1 MLCKSWIYI
10 ESSLQLIDY
19 QMFINKLFFSLQ
31 QIFPLSQMYSPSRGR
46 VVNILLPLS
55 ILLLFNLPTADAQ
68 QTIKKKLP
76 THQEVFKEKMR
87 LPKPATMAEGI
98 VEFGKTFIGNAYP
111 KSNINPLPNAAG
123 VVKLQPISQEVLV
136 VNLRL
141 FDCVT
146 FAESMIAL
154 TQTRRSNTPNF
165 EIFKQNIGKLRY
177 RNAEI
182 HYAARLHYF
191 SDWFFEN
198 EKRGILKNITKDIGG
213 EILNK
218 NIFYMSYKKDT
229 LYGNMAD
236 PATYNRMVI
245 VENNITN
252 REKFYIPKE
261 RVAEMESNIKSGDII
276 GITNRLD
283 GMDMA
288 HVGIA
293 IRQNGRIY
301 MMHASSQFHQ
311 VIMTDV
317 PLADYLARNKGQTG
331 IMVGRLID

>member
-1 MLCKSWIYI
+1 
-10 ESSLQLIDY
+10 
-19 QMFINKLFFSLQ
+19 MFINKNLLSK
-31 QIFPLSQMYSPSRGR
+31 QIFKFPQMYFPFGGRGA
-46 VVNILLPLS
+46 ILS
-55 ILLLFNLPTADAQ
+55 ILLLLTLPKAEAQ
-68 QTIKKKLP
+68 QAVKKKLP
-76 THQEVFKEKMR
+76 THQEVFKEKMK
-87 LPKPATMAEGI
+87 LPKPATMAQGV
-98 VEFGKTFIGNAYP
+98 VEFGKTFLGNPYP
-111 KSNINPLPNAAG
+111 KSYINPKLNAEG
-123 VVKLQPISQEVLV
+123 KVQLQPISQEVLV
-136 VNLRL
+136 VNLRV

-154 TQTRRSNTPNF
+154 TQTSRSNTPNF
-165 EIFKQNIGKLRY
+165 ETFKQNIAKLRY

-182 HYAARLHYF
+182 DYAARLHYF
-191 SDWFFEN
+191 SDWLFEN
-198 EKRGILKNITKDIGG
+198 EKRGILKNMTKEIGG

-236 PATYNRMVI
+236 PTTYNRMVA
-245 VENNITN
+245 VENEMTN
-252 REKFYIPKE
+252 REKYYIPKDK
-261 RVAEMESNIKSGDII
+261 VADIESNIKSGDII

-311 VIMTDV
+311 VMMTDV

-331 IMVGRLID
+331 IMVGRLTD

>member
-1 MLCKSWIYI
+1 
-10 ESSLQLIDY
+10 
-19 QMFINKLFFSLQ
+19 MFINKIFFSLQ
-31 QIFPLSQMYSPSRGR
+31 QISPLLQMCSPYRGR
-46 VVNILLPLS
+46 RANILLPLS
-55 ILLLFNLPTADAQ
+55 ILLLLTLPKAEAQ
-68 QTIKKKLP
+68 QAIKKKLP
-76 THQEVFKEKMR
+76 THQEVFKEKMK
-87 LPKPATMAEGI
+87 LPKPATMAEGV
-98 VEFGKTFIGNAYP
+98 VEFGKTFLGNPYP
-111 KSNINPLPNAAG
+111 KSNINLKPNAEG
-123 VVKLQPISQEVLV
+123 KVQLQPISQEVLV
-136 VNLRL
+136 VNLRV

-154 TQTRRSNTPNF
+154 AQTRRSSTPNF
-165 EIFKQNIGKLRY
+165 ETFKQNIAKIRY

-182 HYAARLHYF
+182 DYAARLHYF
-191 SDWFFEN
+191 SDWLFEN
-198 EKRGILKNITKDIGG
+198 EKKGILKNITKEIGG

-218 NIFYMSYKKDT
+218 NIFFMSYKKDT

-236 PATYNRMVI
+236 PTTYNRMVV
-245 VENNITN
+245 VENDITN
-252 REKFYIPKE
+252 REKYYIPKE
-261 RVAEMESNIKSGDII
+261 KVSDIESNIKSGDII

-311 VIMTDV
+311 VMMTDV

-331 IMVGRLID
+331 IMVGRLMD

>member
-1 MLCKSWIYI
+1 
-10 ESSLQLIDY
+10 
-19 QMFINKLFFSLQ
+19 MFINKKLSSK
-31 QIFPLSQMYSPSRGR
+31 QIFKFPQMYFPFCQRHSIGRGR
-46 VVNILLPLS
+46 GAILIIS
-55 ILLLFNLPTADAQ
+55 LLFTLPKAEAQ
-68 QTIKKKLP
+68 QTVKKKLP
-76 THQEVFKEKMR
+76 THQEVFKEKMK
-87 LPKPATMAEGI
+87 LPKPLTTADGV
-98 VEFGKTFIGNAYP
+98 VEFGKTFLGNPYP
-111 KSNINPLPNAAG
+111 KSNINPKPNAEG
-123 VVKLQPISQEVLV
+123 RVQLQPISQEVLV

-165 EIFKQNIGKLRY
+165 EVFKQNIAKLRY

-182 HYAARLHYF
+182 DYAARLHYF

-198 EKRGILKNITKDIGG
+198 EKRGILKNITKEIGG

-218 NIFYMSYKKDT
+218 YIFYMSYKKDT

-236 PATYNRMVI
+236 PTTYNKMVA
-245 VENNITN
+245 VENEITN
-252 REKFYIPKE
+252 REKYYIPKE
-261 RVAEMESNIKSGDII
+261 RVADIESNIKSGDII
-276 GITNRLD
+276 GITNRLE

-293 IRQNGRIY
+293 LWQNGRLY
-301 MMHASSQFHQ
+301 MMHASSQFRQ
-311 VIMTDV
+311 VLITDV

>member
-1 MLCKSWIYI
+1 
-10 ESSLQLIDY
+10 
-19 QMFINKLFFSLQ
+19 MFINKILFIQ
-31 QIFPLSQMYSPSRGR
+31 QIFSIPQMYSPSGGRG
-46 VVNILLPLS
+46 VNILIPLS
-55 ILLLFNLPTADAQ
+55 ILLLLTLPKAEAQ
-68 QTIKKKLP
+68 QAIKKKLP
-76 THQEVFKEKMR
+76 THQEVFKEKMK
-87 LPKPATMAEGI
+87 LPKPLTMADGVI
-98 VEFGKTFIGNAYP
+98 EFGKTFIGNPYP
-111 KSNINPLPNAAG
+111 KSNINPLPNANG
-123 VVKLQPISQEVLV
+123 MVKLQPISQEVLV

-165 EIFKQNIGKLRY
+165 DIFKQNIAKLRY

-182 HYAARLHYF
+182 DYAARLHYF

-198 EKRGILKNITKDIGG
+198 ENRGILKNITKEIGG

-236 PATYNRMVI
+236 SNTYNRIVT

-261 RVAEMESNIKSGDII
+261 RVAEMESNIKNGDII

-293 IRQNGRIY
+293 VWQNGRLY
-301 MMHASSQFHQ
+301 MMHASSQFRQ
-311 VIMTDV
+311 VLITDV

>member
-1 MLCKSWIYI
+1 
-10 ESSLQLIDY
+10 
-19 QMFINKLFFSLQ
+19 MFINKILFIQQIFSIPQMYTPFGGRGALQ
-31 QIFPLSQMYSPSRGR
+31 QIPPFPQVYSPSGGRGA
-46 VVNILLPLS
+46 NILIPLS
-55 ILLLFNLPTADAQ
+55 ILLLLTLPKAEAQ
-68 QTIKKKLP
+68 QAIKKKLP
-76 THQEVFKEKMR
+76 THQEVFKEKMK
-87 LPKPATMAEGI
+87 LPKPTTMAEGV
-98 VEFGKTFIGNAYP
+98 VEFGKTFLGNPYP
-111 KSNINPLPNAAG
+111 KSNVNPLPNANG

-154 TQTRRSNTPNF
+154 AQTRRSNTPNF
-165 EIFKQNIGKLRY
+165 EVFKQNIAKLRY

-182 HYAARLHYF
+182 DYAARLHYF
-191 SDWFFEN
+191 SDWLFEN
-198 EKRGILKNITKDIGG
+198 EKRGILKNITKEIGG

-218 NIFYMSYKKDT
+218 TIFYMSYKKDT

-236 PATYNRMVI
+236 SNTYNRMVT
-245 VENNITN
+245 VENDITN
-252 REKFYIPKE
+252 REKYFIPKD
-261 RVAEMESNIKSGDII
+261 RVADVESNIKSGDII

-301 MMHASSQFHQ
+301 MMHASSQYHQ

>member
-1 MLCKSWIYI
+1 
-10 ESSLQLIDY
+10 
-19 QMFINKLFFSLQ
+19 MFINKILFIQ
-31 QIFPLSQMYSPSRGR
+31 QIFSIPQMYSPSGGRGALQQIPPFPQVYSPSGGR
-46 VVNILLPLS
+46 GANILIPLS
-55 ILLLFNLPTADAQ
+55 ILLLLTLPKAEAQ
-68 QTIKKKLP
+68 QAIKKKLP
-76 THQEVFKEKMR
+76 THQEVFKEKMK
-87 LPKPATMAEGI
+87 LPKPLTMADGV
-98 VEFGKTFIGNAYP
+98 VEFGKTFIGNPYP
-111 KSNINPLPNAAG
+111 KSNINPLPNANG

-165 EIFKQNIGKLRY
+165 EIFKQNIAKLRY

-182 HYAARLHYF
+182 DYAARLHYF

-198 EKRGILKNITKDIGG
+198 EKRGILKNITKEIGG

-236 PATYNRMVI
+236 SNTYNRMVT

-261 RVAEMESNIKSGDII
+261 RVAEMESNIKNGDII

-293 IRQNGRIY
+293 VWQNGRLY
-301 MMHASSQFHQ
+301 MMHASSQFRQ
-311 VIMTDV
+311 VLITDV